1 MDEVKLVVDKEV
13 RYRMNTLEELTY
25 YCNESQPV
33 GALMLTGQWG
43 CGKTYLLNNI
53 LTDTLKDT
61 HIILRVSLFGMESI
75 EEVKGEVKRCWLYAL
90 GESKEPISGMAD
102 KVKKAGSVM
111 KSVFKKTYEVMP
123 DPVKAILSLNPI
135 DFIKIGS
142 QIGEKRVIL
151 IFDDLE
157 RDNISTGNL
166 LGCINDYCENLH
178 INTIVVANE
187 EKIKSSEEDKIKYN
201 EIKEKIIQRTIYYSP
216 DYATVVSSIIE
227 NMMCG
232 RDDTSQIYKGFLNNN
247 KEVLSAMFSDSIED
261 MSLNRFDY
269 QKYDE
274 SSKDEYYIKEE
285 KTRELFRR
293 RPHNMRSF
301 KCAIQDFK
309 RIYLLLDGKQID
321 HKEKWLFTY
330 LSYVLSFRAG
340 LISESD
346 RYGTLFSDEKVSVL
360 YPGFYDDKYIT
371 DGIKQWVRHGDWNQ
385 DLIEDELEC
394 ILDRDKALTPEEKV
408 CKNKLL
414 DLDESDIQD
423 GYLPFL
429 EKAYVGEIKLNDYI
443 NLLYNRCWARE
454 YNIQLPDV
462 EWDKIHKG
470 ICKQIKKMIQEGED
484 QPHNWMIIGE
494 ENKEYFLQEEWDAY
508 KIIREF
514 VSGNTLMFEK
524 NKLLYVDLIK
534 KDPVNAFAQTQN
546 KRFDKFDVNMAK
558 ATVEGFEKASNADK
572 DSYVDYF
579 DRMWKVN
586 ICTQDYNIKLSEE
599 GFEYLKI
606 HILQFLDKCDEK
618 TLYISKIHAKR
629 FLEVINNLI
638 HEQKQKLEELHNVE
652 DEKR

>member
-1 MDEVKLVVDKEV
+1 
-13 RYRMNTLEELTY
+13 MNTLEELKY

-61 HIILRVSLFGMESI
+61 HIILRVSLFGMETI

-111 KSVFKKTYEVMP
+111 KSVFKKTHEVMP

-157 RDNISTGNL
+157 RANISTSDL

-216 DYATVVSSIIE
+216 DYTTVVSSVIE
-227 NMMCG
+227 NMACESDG
-232 RDDTSQIYKGFLNNN
+232 ISHIYKSFLESN
-247 KEVLSAMFSDSIED
+247 KEVLSSMFSDSIED
-261 MSLNRFDY
+261 IALNHFAS
-269 QKYDE
+269 QKYAG
-274 SSKDEYYIKEE
+274 SSKEEYYTKE
-285 KTRELFRR
+285 KKIRELFKH

-309 RIYLLLDGKQID
+309 RIYLLLDKKQID

-340 LISESD
+340 LISESA

-371 DGIKQWVRHGDWNQ
+371 GGIKQWVRHGDWNQ
-385 DLIEDELEC
+385 DLIESELEC
-394 ILDRDKALTPEEKV
+394 ILNRDKALTPEEKV

-414 DLDESDIQD
+414 NLDESDIQD

-429 EKAYVGEIKLNDYI
+429 EKAYVGEIKLIDYI
-443 NLLYNRCWARE
+443 NLLYNRCWARK
-454 YNIQLPDV
+454 YNIQLPDI
-462 EWDKIHKG
+462 EWDKIYKG

-484 QPHNWMIIGE
+484 QPHNWMIISE

-508 KIIREF
+508 KIIHEF
-514 VSGNTLMFEK
+514 ISGNTLMFEK

-534 KDPVNAFAQTQN
+534 KEPVNAFAQTHN
-546 KRFDKFDVNMAK
+546 KRFDKFDIDMAK

-586 ICTQDYNIKLSEE
+586 ICTQDYDIKLSEE
-599 GFEYLKI
+599 GFKYLKT

-618 TLYISKIHAKR
+618 SLYISRIHAKK

-638 HEQKQKLEELHNVE
+638 NEQKQKLEELHNGE
-652 DEKR
+652 DEKKADKEVQ

>member
-1 MDEVKLVVDKEV
+1 
-13 RYRMNTLEELTY
+13 MNTLEELKY

-111 KSVFKKTYEVMP
+111 KSVFKKTHEVMP

-157 RDNISTGNL
+157 RANISTSDL

-216 DYATVVSSIIE
+216 DYTTVVSSVIE
-227 NMMCG
+227 NMACESDG
-232 RDDTSQIYKGFLNNN
+232 ISHIYKSFLESNR
-247 KEVLSAMFSDSIED
+247 EVLSSMFSDSIED
-261 MSLNRFDY
+261 IALNHFAS
-269 QKYDE
+269 QKYAG
-274 SSKDEYYIKEE
+274 SSKEEYYAKEE
-285 KTRELFRR
+285 KIRELFKH

-309 RIYLLLDGKQID
+309 RIYFLLDKKQID

-340 LISESD
+340 LISESA

-371 DGIKQWVRHGDWNQ
+371 GGIKQWVRHGDWNQ
-385 DLIEDELEC
+385 DLIESELEC

-429 EKAYVGEIKLNDYI
+429 EKAYVGEIKLIDYI
-443 NLLYNRCWARE
+443 NLLYNRCWARK

-462 EWDKIHKG
+462 EWDKIYKG

-484 QPHNWMIIGE
+484 QPHNLMIIGE

-514 VSGNTLMFEK
+514 VRRNTLMFEK

-534 KDPVNAFAQTQN
+534 KEPVNAFAQTHN
-546 KRFDKFDVNMAK
+546 KRFDKFDVDMAK

-572 DSYVDYF
+572 DSYVEYF

-586 ICTQDYNIKLSEE
+586 ICTQDYDVKLSEE
-599 GFEYLKI
+599 GFEYLKT
-606 HILQFLDKCDEK
+606 HILQFLDKCNEK
-618 TLYISKIHAKR
+618 SLYISRIHAKK

-638 HEQKQKLEELHNVE
+638 NVQKQKLEELHNRE
-652 DEKR
+652 DEKKADKEVQ